1 MLARRTLLNSFI
13 FQVRCFSYDYK
24 DIKRLDL
31 EFQRKLNL
39 LKMYTVE
46 KDFNYQQP
54 EMIYDKKTGDVKIIE
69 KSKEK
74 KKIIQSYDDLQN
86 EKDLVTK
93 EVNKLIEKQGE
104 KNDMAEKIAT
114 ISTKFSN
121 DFEIDPSKF

>member
-13 FQVRCFSYDYK
+13 FQVRCFSYDYR
-24 DIKRLDL
+24 DIKWLDL

-39 LKMYTVE
+39 LKMYIVE
-46 KDFNYQQP
+46 KDFNYEQP

-74 KKIIQSYDDLQN
+74 KKIIKSYDDLQK

>member
-74 KKIIQSYDDLQN
+74 KKIIKSYDDLQK